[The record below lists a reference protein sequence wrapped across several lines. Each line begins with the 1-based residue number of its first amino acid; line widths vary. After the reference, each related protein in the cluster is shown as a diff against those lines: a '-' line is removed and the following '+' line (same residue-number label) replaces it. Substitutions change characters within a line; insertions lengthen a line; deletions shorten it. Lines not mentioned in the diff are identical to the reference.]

1 MPGKSLFILVASG
14 ALLLMVSTFG
24 YLHRDR
30 VVGHFFASVES
41 SDAVQQTFDQASS
54 STKGKVPGGGDYW
67 ATRYTYPTFQFDARW
82 LTAAR
87 PDHDR
92 MLVRAPDGAA
102 RYASRG
108 GNDLPA
114 DNFTLLGPRPL
125 NFGASAVAGRT
136 NAILSDPVDDRIAY
150 AGSDGGGVWK
160 TTNCCDADTTWE
172 VLTDDP
178 MFNTI
183 AIGTMHMDPNDNNI
197 IYAGTGD
204 LRYGSFSFG
213 SSGLLRSKDAGAS
226 WDILGVD
233 VFSPALPT
241 TPGSFPQYQAIGQV
255 HVDPRNSQT
264 IVVGTKTGLFISY
277 DDGQNWDGP
286 CLTNGFTSQR
296 QDVTGLL
303 VQDTGSTTEL
313 MVAVGTRG
321 GPTAVQPDLDQNG
334 ANGIYA
340 GSLPQSGCPID
351 FQLISRSDNGWPT
364 GTGSGAA
371 NGPLGRLEIA
381 RAPGN
386 PDILYAEAVSPVNL
400 AFLGV
405 WRSDDAGVSWT
416 QTAAPGN
423 LTGCTVGG
431 QSWYYA
437 GISVSPADP
446 DQLFLSALNLFRSD
460 DGGNNFPGA
469 TCNDNVHVDHHA
481 RAYVNNDPSR
491 LLIGTDGGVYYTAN
505 ADAATAAQINYIQ
518 LNNTLPTIEFYS
530 GDISADFAT
539 STERAATGGAQD
551 NGSSVVTWSGPIEA
565 SNWTP
570 VFGGDGIFARIEPV
584 LGQRWYVESQ
594 NGNLGISQ
602 NGPFGPYQGVAEPW
616 NGDTRSFLFPFEIY
630 KHDCPAST
638 GCEHLIAGSNR
649 VWETITG
656 GLTGAAWLPNSPDLT
671 KGVLNDRSFINQLAF
686 SFSDES
692 IAIIGTNDGN
702 VWFGFE
708 LGQGVAN
715 SATWVDVTDG
725 NSVLPNRPILD
736 VVTGAENS
744 LVGYAAVGGF
754 DDNTPATPGHVFRVE
769 CDSNCSSF
777 SWTDKSGNLPNIP
790 VNSIMVNPNNP
801 AQVFAGSDWGLYFTD
816 DIQQASPQWM
826 RFNDGLP
833 AAMIWDM
840 AVDRGFTAL
849 AVFTRSRGA
858 YAVRLPE
865 RSEIVLIDGFE
876 SP

>member
-1 MPGKSLFILVASG
+1 MSVKSSFILIALTLVGLLAAGLGLLQLDSLTDALRHNNGAAVHIGKAPAAAVA
-14 ALLLMVSTFG
+14 TP
-24 YLHRDR
+24 
-30 VVGHFFASVES
+30 
-41 SDAVQQTFDQASS
+41 
-54 STKGKVPGGGDYW
+54 GKVPGGGDYW
-67 ATRYTYPTFQFDARW
+67 ATRYAYPTFQFDSRW

-87 PDHDR
+87 PEHAR
-92 MLVRAPDGAA
+92 MPERAPDGAA
-102 RYASRG
+102 RYANRG
-108 GNDLPA
+108 GNELPA
-114 DNFTLLGPRPL
+114 DRFTLLGPRPL
-125 NFGASAVAGRT
+125 DFGASAVAGRT
-136 NAILSDPVDDRIAY
+136 NAILSDPLDDRIAY

-183 AIGTMHMDPNDNNI
+183 AIGTLHMDPNDNNI

-226 WDILGVD
+226 WEILGLD
-233 VFSPALPT
+233 VFTPALPT

-255 HVDPRNSQT
+255 QVDPRNSQT

-277 DDGQNWDGP
+277 DDGQKWAGP

-296 QDVTGLL
+296 QDITGLL
-303 VQDTGSTTEL
+303 LRDTGADTEML
-313 MVAVGTRG
+313 VAVGTRG

-340 GSLPQSGCPID
+340 GTLPAAACPVD
-351 FQLISRSDNGWPT
+351 FQLISRSDNGWPA

-371 NGPLGRLEIA
+371 NGPLGRLELA
-381 RAPGN
+381 RAPSN

-405 WRSDDAGVSWT
+405 WRSDDGGANWV
-416 QTAAPGN
+416 QTALSAD
-423 LTGCTVGG
+423 LTGCTPGG

-437 GISVSPADP
+437 GISVSPSDP

-460 DGGNNFPGA
+460 DGGNSFPGA

-481 RAYVNNDPSR
+481 RAYVNNDPAR
-491 LLIGTDGGVYYTAN
+491 LLIGTDGGVYYSAN
-505 ADAATAAQINYIQ
+505 ANAATAAQINYIQ

-530 GDISADFAT
+530 GDISADFAI
-539 STERAATGGAQD
+539 SNERAAAGGAQD
-551 NGSSVVTWSGPIEA
+551 NGSSVVIWSGPVEA

-584 LGQRWYVESQ
+584 LGERWYVESQ

-602 NGPFGPYQGVAEPW
+602 SGPFGPYQNVAEPW

-630 KHDCPAST
+630 KHDCPPST

-649 VWETITG
+649 VWETING
-656 GLTGAAWLPNSPDLT
+656 GLSGADWLPNSPDLT

-686 SFSDES
+686 SFSDER

-702 VWFGFE
+702 VWFGFD
-708 LGQGVAN
+708 LGQGVAD

-736 VVTGAENS
+736 VVTGAES
-744 LVGYAAVGGF
+744 QLVGYAAVGGF
-754 DDNTPATPGHVFRVE
+754 DQNTPATPGHVFRVE
-769 CDSNCSSF
+769 CNVDCSSF
-777 SWTDKSGNLPNIP
+777 NWTDKSGNLPNIP
-790 VNSIMVNPNNP
+790 INAIMVNPNNP

-816 DIQQASPQWM
+816 DIQQAAPQWS
-826 RFNDGLP
+826 RFTAGLP

>member
-1 MPGKSLFILVASG
+1 MSGKSLFYVLATAV
-14 ALLLMVSTFG
+14 LLLFAVTVGYQHWDRLKDGTQRSAATST
-24 YLHRDR
+24 LDI
-30 VVGHFFASVES
+30 AQSTTS
-41 SDAVQQTFDQASS
+41 SAR
-54 STKGKVPGGGDYW
+54 GKVPGGGDYW
-67 ATRYTYPTFQFDARW
+67 ATRYSYPTFKFDSRW
-82 LTAAR
+82 LTAAK

-102 RYASRG
+102 RYANRG
-108 GNDLPA
+108 GNELPA
-114 DNFTLLGPRPL
+114 DRFTLLGPKPL
-125 NFGASAVAGRT
+125 DSGASAVAGRI
-136 NAILSDPVDDRIAY
+136 NAILSDPADDRIAY

-160 TTNCCDADTTWE
+160 TSNCCDANTTWE

-226 WDILGVD
+226 WEILGLD
-233 VFSPALPT
+233 VFTPALPT

-255 HVDPRNSQT
+255 RVDPRDSAT
-264 IVVGTKTGLFISY
+264 IIVGTKTGLFISY

-286 CLTNGFTSQR
+286 CLTNAFTSQR
-296 QDVTGLL
+296 QDITSML
-303 VQDTGSTTEL
+303 VRDTGTETEL
-313 MVAVGTRG
+313 LVAVGTRG
-321 GPTAVQPDLDQNG
+321 GPTPVQPDLDQNG

-340 GSLPQSGCPID
+340 GSLPATGCPVD
-351 FQLISRSDNGWPT
+351 FELISRSDNGWPA

-371 NGPLGRLEIA
+371 DGPLGRLELA
-381 RAPGN
+381 RAPSN

-405 WRSDDAGVSWT
+405 WRSDDGGGNWL
-416 QTAAPGN
+416 QTAVPGN
-423 LTGCTVGG
+423 LTGCTPGG

-437 GISVSPADP
+437 GISVAPTDP

-460 DGGNNFPGA
+460 DGGNSFPGA

-481 RAYVNNDPSR
+481 RAYVNNDPAR
-491 LLIGTDGGVYYTAN
+491 LLIGTDGGVYYSAN
-505 ADAATAAQINYIQ
+505 ANAATAAEINYIQ
-518 LNNTLPTIEFYS
+518 LNDTLPTIEFYS
-530 GDISADFAT
+530 GDISADFAI
-539 STERAATGGAQD
+539 SNERAAAGGAQD

-565 SNWTP
+565 TNWTR

-594 NGNLGISQ
+594 TGNLGISQ
-602 NGPFGPYQGVAEPW
+602 TGPFGPYQGVNEPW
-616 NGDTRSFLFPFEIY
+616 NADTRSFLFPFEIY

-649 VWETITG
+649 VWETING
-656 GLTGAAWLPNSPDLT
+656 GINGADWLPNSPDLT

-692 IAIIGTNDGN
+692 IAIIGSNDGN

-708 LGQGVAN
+708 LGQGVAD
-715 SATWVDVTDG
+715 SATWVDVTDD

-736 VVTGAENS
+736 VVTGAES
-744 LVGYAAVGGF
+744 QLVGYAAVGGF
-754 DDNTPATPGHVFRVE
+754 NQNTPATPGHVLRVE
-769 CDSNCSSF
+769 CNADCSSF
-777 SWTDKSGNLPNIP
+777 NWTDKSGNLPNIP
-790 VNSIMVNPNNP
+790 INAIMVNPNNP

-816 DIQQASPQWM
+816 DIQQLAPEWS
-826 RFNDGLP
+826 RFTAGLP
-833 AAMIWDM
+833 AAMIWDI